1 MRAASRYQGCEYL
14 EKNIAV
20 WVQAGHLLA
29 KFDERA
35 RAEMQANPDGLSAEL
50 AAQIVEAGT
59 AFEPT
64 ATKLSQGLAVKVAAE
79 LRAQGHCALALRN
92 APRPPQALV
101 PLPPVPSTKAET
113 KPKQRLMRRSLHV
126 IASFVLTVTVAWRA
140 GQTLGVASVSSE
152 PSVNKG

>member
-1 MRAASRYQGCEYL
+1 M
-14 EKNIAV
+14 

-59 AFEPT
+59 TFEPT

-79 LRAQGHCALALRN
+79 LRAQGHCVLALRN
-92 APRPPQALV
+92 APRPPSQTLV

-113 KPKQRLMRRSLHV
+113 KPKQRLMRRSFHV

-140 GQTLGVASVSSE
+140 GQTTGVPSVASE